1 MKAVEILAIKA
12 VGILAIKA
20 VEILAM
26 KAVGTLAIK
35 AGIRE
40 HIYSRYGAATDN
52 LFEECS
58 NPERIALIYRFVY
71 GATVGGGGV
80 CRVEI

>member
-1 MKAVEILAIKA
+1 MPASR
-12 VGILAIKA
+12 ILAIKA

-26 KAVGTLAIK
+26 KAVAILAIKAVAILAIK
-35 AGIRE
+35 AGVRE
-40 HIYSRYGAATDN
+40 HIYSRYGAAMDN
-52 LFEECS
+52 LIEECS
-58 NPERIALIYRFVY
+58 NPERIALIYRFIY